1 MSEPLQGQVYVSIIK
16 TRADIQDMLVTAV
29 DYGRYEWF
37 MKRSYFG
44 KDGYPF
50 EDEVVNAQPANTP
63 VMRVTAWD
71 GTEDGPGEPATKDI
85 TIEMAVTA
93 LGLLF
98 TQHPRIHQNLVTGFY
113 DLNDADALMQV
124 IFYGKV
130 VYG

>member
-50 EDEVVNAQPANTP
+50 GDEEVNAQPANTP
-63 VMRVTAWD
+63 VMRVTA
-71 GTEDGPGEPATKDI
+71 
-85 TIEMAVTA
+85 
-93 LGLLF
+93 
-98 TQHPRIHQNLVTGFY
+98 
-113 DLNDADALMQV
+113 
-124 IFYGKV
+124 
-130 VYG
+130 